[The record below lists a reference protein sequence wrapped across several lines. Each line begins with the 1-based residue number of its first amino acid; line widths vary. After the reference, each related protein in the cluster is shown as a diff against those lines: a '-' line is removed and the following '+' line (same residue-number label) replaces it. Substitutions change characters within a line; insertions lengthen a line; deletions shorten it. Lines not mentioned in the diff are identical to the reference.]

1 MIDRRQMMGM
11 AAATALAPS
20 LVASPVRGQGAASWP
35 ARPIRLIVPYA
46 PGGPTD
52 AVARLIGDQLSKSW
66 NQQVVIENKGGAGTN
81 IGADLVAKADPDGY
95 TMLIG
100 SGALAINRN
109 LYRTLS
115 YDAVADFAPVVHI
128 CGFSFF
134 MLVPVS
140 SPARTVQEFIALAK
154 ERKGKMSYASPGTGS
169 PPHLGGELLKHLTGI
184 EMTHVPY
191 RGGGPAY
198 TDLIAG
204 RVDMMFASGVAI
216 EQVNAGKL
224 RALAFS
230 STVRSTA
237 LPEVPTVAEAGVPG
251 FEVSSWYGFFVPAKT
266 PPAIVANINAATLKT
281 LAEPNVRAR
290 LDQLGYAIGGST
302 PGELAA
308 LLNAEIDKWA
318 PIIKAAVIEPQ

>member
-1 MIDRRQMMGM
+1 MIDRRQMMAM
-11 AAATALAPS
+11 AAASALAPNV
-20 LVASPVRGQGAASWP
+20 LAGPAHGQASAGWP
-35 ARPIRLIVPYA
+35 ARPVRLIVPYA

-52 AVARLIGDQLSKSW
+52 AVARLVADSLSRTW
-66 NQQVVIENKGGAGTN
+66 GQQVVIENKGGAGTN
-81 IGADLVAKADPDGY
+81 IGADLVAHSDPDGY

-115 YDAVADFAPVVHI
+115 YDAVADFAPAVHI

-140 SPARTVQEFIALAK
+140 SPARSVKDFVTLAN
-154 ERKGKMSYASPGTGS
+154 ERRGKMTFASPGTGS
-169 PPHLGGELLKHLTGI
+169 PPHLAGELLKHLTRI

-191 RGGGPAY
+191 RGAGPAF

-204 RVDMMFASGVAI
+204 RVDLFFGSGISV
-216 EQVNAGKL
+216 EQVKAGKL

-230 STVRSTA
+230 GTARSTA
-237 LPEVPTVAEAGVPG
+237 LPDVPTVAEAGVPG
-251 FEVSSWYGFFVPAKT
+251 FEVSSWYGLFVPAKT
-266 PPAIVANINAATLKT
+266 PAAIVANINAATLKA
-281 LAEPNVRAR
+281 LAEPNLRAR
-290 LDQLGYAIGGST
+290 LDELGYAIGGST

-308 LLNAEIDKWA
+308 LLNSEINKWA
-318 PIIKAAVIEPQ
+318 PIIKSALEPQ

>member
-1 MIDRRQMMGM
+1 VIDRRQMMAM
-11 AAATALAPS
+11 TAASALAPTIP
-20 LVASPVRGQGAASWP
+20 AGPARGQSAAAWP
-35 ARPIRLIVPYA
+35 ARPVRLIVPYA

-52 AVARLIGDQLSKSW
+52 AVARLVADSLSRTW
-66 NQQVVIENKGGAGTN
+66 GQQVVIENKGGAGTN
-81 IGADLVAKADPDGY
+81 IGADLVAHSDPDGY

-140 SPARTVQEFIALAK
+140 SSARSVKEFIALAK
-154 ERKGKMSYASPGTGS
+154 EHPGKMTFASPGTGS
-169 PPHLGGELLKHLTGI
+169 PPHLAGELLKHLTKI
-184 EMTHVPY
+184 ELTHVPY
-191 RGGGPAY
+191 RGASPAF

-204 RVDMMFASGVAI
+204 RVDLFFGSGISV
-216 EQVNAGKL
+216 EQVKAGKL

-230 STVRSTA
+230 GTTRSTA
-237 LPEVPTVAEAGVPG
+237 LPDVPTVAEAGVPG
-251 FEVSSWYGFFVPAKT
+251 FEVSSWYGLFVPAKT
-266 PPAIVANINAATLKT
+266 PAAVVANINAATLKA

-290 LDQLGYAIGGST
+290 LDELGYVIGGST

-308 LLNAEIDKWA
+308 LLNSEINKWA
-318 PIIKAAVIEPQ
+318 PIIKSALEPQ

>member
-1 MIDRRQMMGM
+1 MINRRHVLRV
-11 AAATALAPS
+11 AAATALAPAV
-20 LVASPVRGQGAASWP
+20 VAGSARGQANWP
-35 ARPIRLIVPYA
+35 SRPIRLIVPYA

-52 AVARLIGDQLSKSW
+52 AVARLIAESLSRTW
-66 NQQVVIENKGGAGTN
+66 GQQVVIENRGGAGTN

-134 MLVPVS
+134 MLVPVPL
-140 SPARTVQEFIALAK
+140 PAKDVKEFIALANA
-154 ERKGKMSYASPGTGS
+154 RNGTMSYASPGTGS
-169 PPHLGGELLKHLTGI
+169 PPHLAGELLKHLTGI
-184 EMTHVPY
+184 KMTHVPY
-191 RGGGPAY
+191 RGAGPAFA
-198 TDLIAG
+198 DLIAG
-204 RVDMMFASGVAI
+204 RVDLFFGSGVSV
-216 EQVNAGKL
+216 EQVKAGKL

-230 STVRSTA
+230 GASRSTA
-237 LPEVPTVAEAGVPG
+237 LPDIPTVAEAGVPG

-266 PPAIVANINAATLKT
+266 PPAVVANINAATLKA

-302 PGELAA
+302 PGELAT
-308 LLNAEIDKWA
+308 LLKSEIDRWA
-318 PIIKAAVIEPQ
+318 PIIKAAIEPQ